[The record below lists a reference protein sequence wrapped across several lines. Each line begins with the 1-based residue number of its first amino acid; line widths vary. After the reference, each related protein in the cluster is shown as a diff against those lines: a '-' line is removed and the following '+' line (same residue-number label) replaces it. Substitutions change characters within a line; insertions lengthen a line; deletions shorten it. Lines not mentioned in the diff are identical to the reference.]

1 MILSWIYSSLTP
13 EIMGQIIGYQT
24 SNAVWTT
31 LEKFFSASS
40 KTRIMHVRVAFQ
52 TIGKGSLSIM
62 EYILKLKTLTN
73 NLAAIREPLAE
84 RDQILQHL
92 GGLGADY
99 DPIIV

>member
-1 MILSWIYSSLTP
+1 MQYGLPLRNFI
-13 EIMGQIIGYQT
+13 
-24 SNAVWTT
+24 
-31 LEKFFSASS
+31 SASS
-40 KTRIMHVRVAFQ
+40 KTRIMQVRVAFQ

-73 NLAAIREPLAE
+73 NLATIREPITE

-99 DPIIV
+99 DSI